1 MKKGEYKIEK
11 VRVNVPFIDCEG
23 NLNNHIINRDVLRI
37 GKYSISKSY
46 YAIKDLG
53 NDHFA
58 VCNLV
63 NTSFIDNYDFYNYIY
78 DNSELNLG
86 FKWGI
91 IRLSRNV
98 VGKILPLLETLVVP
112 CIYDK
117 ISGNNLKTATVYSNG
132 KLTYID
138 LDKNSEYYG
147 QQLVPCVLEHAVP
160 FSTEYEGFA
169 ECSIDKV
176 VGYIPRNCIPR
187 TNLIKDDIIT
197 KSQMFYLYPYL
208 NGEKGFKIGGK
219 IVDKYFDLTGESLTE
234 ENCKKLRKIYDIN
247 N

>member
-1 MKKGEYKIEK
+1 MNKKEYKVEK
-11 VRVNVPFIDCEG
+11 VSLKIPYIDCNG
-23 NLNNHIINRDVLRI
+23 NMDYHNISNEIIRHDT
-37 GKYSISKSY
+37 YSLSKIY

-63 NTSFIDNYDFYNYIY
+63 NASYLDNFDFYNRIY
-78 DNSELNLG
+78 DKDNFDIG

-91 IRLSRNV
+91 ICLRRNV
-98 VGKILPLLETLVVP
+98 VGKILPLQEKLVVP

-117 ISGNNLKTATVYSNG
+117 ISGNNLNTVTAYSQG

-138 LDKNSEYYG
+138 LDKDSEFYG
-147 QQLVPCVLEHAVP
+147 QQLVPCVLNHAVP

-169 ECSIDKV
+169 ECSINKTT
-176 VGYIPRNCIPR
+176 GYIPRNCKPR
-187 TNLIKDDIIT
+187 TNLIEDDLLT

-208 NGEKGFKIGGK
+208 CGKKGYEVGEIT
-219 IVDKYFDLTGESLTE
+219 IDRYYNLTGESLSK
-234 ENCKKLRKIYDIN
+234 ENCKKLKKIYDMK
-247 N
+247 